1 MTELSS
7 PGPQHFHFL
16 VLPEFS
22 FLALLSAIEPL
33 RVANH
38 FRPDSYRWHVISCD
52 GGPVTA
58 TNGMSLDSEC
68 AFAQAKGVET
78 VFVLSGFN
86 TLHYYR
92 PEIGDWLRALQRK
105 GSVLGAIDGG
115 AFVLAEARLLRKTPV
130 TLHWSSLA
138 PFAERYPA
146 VQLSEAL
153 FEIGEHCITC
163 AGGTTGI
170 DMMLALIQKKHGH
183 ALATQISDWFI
194 LGRIRSQSHQ
204 QRMEVAARYG
214 VHSDKAIQIVRL
226 MQQHVED
233 PLSIDDLAQVVLVT
247 RRQLERLFS
256 RHLGMP
262 PSRFYLHLRLD
273 RARELLQQ
281 TGMTITEVAVAS
293 GFGSSSY
300 LARAY
305 RSRFGINPTQDRVE
319 ARSVDGPSKTARLGK
334 P

>member
-1 MTELSS
+1 MTERDS
-7 PGPQHFHFL
+7 PGAQHFHFL

-22 FLALLSAIEPL
+22 FLAFISAIEPL

-38 FRPDSYRWHVISCD
+38 FRPDSYRWHIISCD
-52 GGPVTA
+52 GGPVVA
-58 TNGMSLDSEC
+58 TNGMTLESEC
-68 AFAQAKGVET
+68 AFAEAKGVET

-86 TLHYYR
+86 TLNYYR
-92 PEIGDWLRALQRK
+92 PEIGHWLRALQRK
-105 GSVLGAIDGG
+105 GGVLGAIDGG
-115 AFVLAEARLLRKTPV
+115 AFILAEAKLLRKTPV
-130 TLHWSSLA
+130 TLHWSSHA
-138 PFAERYPA
+138 PFAERYPT

-153 FEIGEHCITC
+153 FEIGEQCISC

-170 DMMLALIQKKHGH
+170 DMVLALIQIKHGL

-194 LGRIRSQSHQ
+194 LGRIRSQSQQ
-204 QRMEVAARYG
+204 QRMEIASRFG
-214 VHSDKAIQIVRL
+214 LHNDKTIQVVRL

-256 RHLGMP
+256 GHLGMP
-262 PSRFYLHLRLD
+262 PSRFYLNLRLD

-281 TGMTITEVAVAS
+281 TGMAITEVAIAS

-305 RSRFGINPTQDRVE
+305 RTRFGLNPKEDRIE
-319 ARSVDGPSKTARLGK
+319 ARVVASPRKPGRGK
-334 P
+334 KQ